1 MKSYADKLTEEE
13 SIEEGFSIGKIKA
26 KILEWNFC
34 QIEKAPAVV
43 QNLPT
48 PASNMI

>member
-13 SIEEGFSIGKIKA
+13 SIEEGFSIGDP